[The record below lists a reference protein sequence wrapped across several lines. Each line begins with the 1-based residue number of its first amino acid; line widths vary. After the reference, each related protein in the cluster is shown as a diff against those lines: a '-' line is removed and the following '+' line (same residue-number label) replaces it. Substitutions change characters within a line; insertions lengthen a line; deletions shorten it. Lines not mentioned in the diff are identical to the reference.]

1 MEYFSLSYSFSAEK
15 RSKHKNMRTEDFIK
29 THMFKMD
36 ENHKNVGDYICINQ
50 GALEEALNSFAKL
63 KCQELLLLVAEKVRI
78 IEDGDVDNPYEE
90 YFLDLGGYLRVDKD
104 SILNAVDL
112 ETFCS

>member
-1 MEYFSLSYSFSAEK
+1 MT
-15 RSKHKNMRTEDFIK
+15 TEDFLQE
-29 THMFKMD
+29 H
-36 ENHKNVGDYICINQ
+36 
-50 GALEEALNSFAKL
+50 LEISHFYSDIYEETVCFSKDVQKAMKEYTKL

-90 YFLDLGGYLRVDKD
+90 YFLDLGGSLRVDKD